1 MNKRL
6 PVFSL
11 FLVIILEGYVVLSS
25 ELLAIRQTVPFV
37 GSGTDTVSI
46 IIAAVLMP
54 LAFGYQS
61 GGNFKPGFNAKG
73 KYQSVRGKL
82 VTNLF
87 ISMLILLIGL
97 SYALINVFF
106 ITAIQAGINDRLLL
120 TTIYSLLFLVTPVYL
135 LGQTIPLVSNYFG
148 KAKLSKITGKILFF
162 STFGSFLGAVFSTL
176 VLMAYIGVHYTV
188 SLNFIILAGLIILL
202 SRKKFTE
209 KNVLVVGV
217 AALAIFMNSG
227 KVMDIF
233 GVVENNKYN
242 TITYIETEKDGE
254 TVRQLVLNNNSSSML
269 SESGKKHDYAEYID
283 QIAID
288 PIMQGDT
295 PKNILIIGAGAF
307 TIGFEDKFNNYDYI
321 DIDGSLQ
328 RLSEELILKEPLS
341 DNKTFHATPARAF
354 LTETNKKYDLIVMDA
369 YLGALTLPE
378 HLVTREFFEHIKSKL
393 KDGGVVIGNFIVSP
407 NFNNDFTRNLD
418 NTLREVY
425 PNITRHII
433 DEYNVWNTDPKETAN
448 TIYSYKHHS
457 DVKKRDIY
465 TDNKNRVFYD
475 KP

>member
-418 NTLREVY
+418 NTLREAY
-425 PNITRHII
+425 PSITRHII